1 VRNLGEAARDHLF
14 ISYATE
20 DSILADW
27 LSLKLASEGYNIW
40 YDRIKMLGGESYPRD
55 ITKAIKNKTYRVIAL
70 LSKSSISKPNP
81 VKERTLALNIAKE
94 REIEDFLIPLNVD
107 GLKPTELDFMTSDLV
122 FISFYR
128 GWYDGLSRL
137 LKKLEEINTPKNQIS
152 GREAIGQWLSS
163 EELPANRT
171 ETQWSNLLPIL
182 EFPSVLWRYKVVP
195 EVNVESIEPDWLAH
209 RESESTI
216 LAFSQPSNGTH
227 DWLKEV
233 EAIDYRNSDS
243 IPVKDLRQ
251 ALTMILRKG
260 LRNLCIQKGLRC
272 DEPTGRLYFPPE
284 LLPNNR
290 LSFNRY
296 DGKSISLQ
304 AVGERN
310 FWVRS
315 QGRAFTE
322 TSRYHI
328 SPDFRF
334 FLDLLGDPVLRLRIG
349 IFWTDLE
356 GRPLEAKKANRRRK
370 KLCKNWWNY
379 QWLSRVLAVTQWLGS
394 GLDEVTLLETDSGRL
409 RVGLK
414 PVTFT
419 SGFGIDETKLKPLE
433 PEVEEGVIEDNEE
446 GSEEDA
452 DTDSA

>member
-1 VRNLGEAARDHLF
+1 LGEAARDHLF

-20 DSILADW
+20 DSVLADW

-55 ITKAIKNKTYRVIAL
+55 ITEAIKNKTFRVIAL
-70 LSKSSISKPNP
+70 LSKSSIPKPNP
-81 VKERTLALNIAKE
+81 VKERTLALNIARE
-94 REIEDFLIPLNVD
+94 RKIEDFLIPLNVD

-122 FISFYR
+122 FIPFHRS
-128 GWYDGLSRL
+128 WYDGLSKL
-137 LKKLEEINTPKNQIS
+137 LKKLEDIDTPRSQVSGQQAIS
-152 GREAIGQWLSS
+152 SWLSS
-163 EELPANRT
+163 EELPASRS

-182 EFPSVLWRYKVVP
+182 EFPTVIRRYKVVP
-195 EVNVESIEPDWLAH
+195 EINVESVEPDWLAH
-209 RESESTI
+209 RESESTF
-216 LAFSQPSNGTH
+216 LAFNPPPGGPH
-227 DWLKEV
+227 DWSKEV
-233 EAIDYRNSDS
+233 DAIDYRTSDN
-243 IPVKDLRQ
+243 IPIRDLRQ

-260 LRNLCIQKGLRC
+260 IRNLCTKRGLQS
-272 DEPTGRLYFPPE
+272 DVVTGRLFFPPD

-290 LSFNRY
+290 LSFTRY
-296 DGKSISLQ
+296 DGKSISLL

-310 FWVRS
+310 FWVHS

-322 TSRYHI
+322 TSRYHLC
-328 SPDFRF
+328 PDFRF
-334 FLDLLGDPVLRLRIG
+334 FYDLLGDPALRLRISV
-349 IFWTDLE
+349 FWTDLD

-379 QWLSRVLAVTQWLGS
+379 EWLSRIMAITQWLGD
-394 GLDEVTLLETDSGRL
+394 GQEEVTLLETDSGKL

-419 SGFGIDETKLKPLE
+419 SEFGIDETKLKPIE
-433 PEVEEGVIEDNEE
+433 AEDEEGVIEDEE
-446 GSEEDA
+446 ESEEDA